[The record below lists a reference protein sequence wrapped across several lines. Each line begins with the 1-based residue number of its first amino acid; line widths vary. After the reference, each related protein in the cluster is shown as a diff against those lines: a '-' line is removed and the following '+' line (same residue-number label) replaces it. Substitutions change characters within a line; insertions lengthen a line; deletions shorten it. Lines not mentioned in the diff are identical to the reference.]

1 MYNKIR
7 IYQKQI
13 LTVILVLTVLLFCFI
28 LYKSYKISKIK
39 ENTDIL
45 PVIQAKTDNIKIK
58 NNTKLEMPEINS
70 FYGTV
75 DNLEDAI
82 NIIDDG
88 MLIHSGGQDITD
100 ELNNTINDIINN
112 VKPKTEEQAE
122 VVIDESIKTVVINE
136 EAKSKGNNEIATIKE
151 TENDRL
157 YYKAQLV
164 ALKNKQ
170 QAYNFIEATKKECG
184 SLLKHLDIF
193 IFEINLGDKG
203 IFYRVQVGNFNTRAD
218 ALRFC
223 NEYLKITTRDLTNC
237 MVVK

>member
-88 MLIHSGGQDITD
+88 MSIHSGGKDITD

-122 VVIDESIKTVVINE
+122 VVVDESIKTVVINE
-136 EAKSKGNNEIATIKE
+136 EVKNKSNNEITTIKE
-151 TENDRL
+151 TDNDRL
-157 YYKAQLV
+157 YYKAQLI

-170 QAYNFIEATKKECG
+170 QAYNFIGVTKKECG

>member
-13 LTVILVLTVLLFCFI
+13 LTVILILTVLLFCFI

-45 PVIQAKTDNIKIK
+45 PVIQAKSNNIKIK

-88 MLIHSGGQDITD
+88 MSINTGVNDITN
-100 ELNNTINDIINN
+100 ELNNTINNIINN
-112 VKPKTEEQAE
+112 EKKAPKEK
-122 VVIDESIKTVVINE
+122 VVVDQSIKTVIINE
-136 EAKSKGNNEIATIKE
+136 DDNNKNNDKITTIQE
-151 TENDRL
+151 TENDRS
-157 YYKAQLV
+157 YFKTQLV

-170 QAYNFIEATKKECG
+170 QAHNFIEATKKQCG
-184 SLLKHLDIF
+184 GLLKNLNIF
-193 IFEINLGDKG
+193 IFEIDLGEKG

-223 NEYLKITTRDLTNC
+223 NEYLKITTGDLTNC
-237 MVVK
+237 MVVR

>member
-13 LTVILVLTVLLFCFI
+13 LTVILILTVLLFCFI

-39 ENTDIL
+39 ENIDIL
-45 PVIQAKTDNIKIK
+45 PVIQAKTDNMKIK
-58 NNTKLEMPEINS
+58 NNTKIEMPEINS

-88 MLIHSGGQDITD
+88 MSIHTNTNDITD
-100 ELNNTINDIINN
+100 ELNNTINDIVNN
-112 VKPKTEEQAE
+112 KQNTTKEE
-122 VVIDESIKTVVINE
+122 VVIDQSIKTVIINE
-136 EAKSKGNNEIATIKE
+136 DDNNKKSEKITTIKE
-151 TENDRL
+151 TENDRS
-157 YYKAQLV
+157 YFKAQLV

-170 QAYNFIEATKKECG
+170 QAHNFIETTKKQCN
-184 SLLKHLDIF
+184 SLLKSLNIF
-193 IFEINLGDKG
+193 IFEIDLGEKG

-223 NEYLKITTRDLTNC
+223 NEYLKITTGDLTNC